1 MYLQYFG
8 LKEKPFLIPPDPQYL
23 YLSRSHQEAL
33 AHLQYGLKESGGF
46 VQLTGEVGTGKTLL
60 IRALVERLPADVEVA
75 LILYPVLTVAEFIAA
90 ICDELEVPH
99 PGEHTNLKQLIGALN
114 AHLLQTHARG
124 WHTVLIIDEAQNLNR
139 EVLEQ
144 IRLLTNLETTK
155 KKLLQIILIG
165 QPELASLLAQQDLR
179 QLAQRITARYRL
191 TPLTSSET
199 RDYIVHRCRVAG
211 ARTSLFNK
219 AVMRRAYALSGGI
232 PRLINIICDRAL
244 LGAYA
249 REKNVVDTHIL
260 GRAAAEVGSSA
271 LSRRRLTWRV
281 WAPTIAV
288 LVLIASV
295 VGWWWRPDWIQPLL
309 PPDHASTLVSTKTV
323 PASHAEG
330 TTPVPASHA
339 EGTTPVVASNAS
351 AVAAAKAVPIVDPP
365 KPSVT
370 LESLLESS
378 QAGANTDSAM
388 MHLFERWGLDY
399 AALPG
404 NTGCER
410 ALNAGLHCIYKTG
423 TWNNLLSYNRPAVI
437 ELQDKT
443 GRKYQLLVTSLSGD
457 SVQLELGNTLQDF
470 SLTEVGHLWFG
481 KYLLLWKPPTPN
493 QETLRL
499 GDRGE
504 SIIWLRDALARS
516 RREPLASD
524 STDLFDKALRVQLRA
539 FQRRQRLAVDGVAGK
554 ITLAQLQGFLPG
566 KSPTLSTDAAI
577 AEMH

>member
-99 PGEHTNLKQLIGALN
+99 PGEHANLKQLIGALN

-191 TPLTSSET
+191 SPLTSSET

-219 AVMRRAYALSGGI
+219 AVMRRAHALSGGI

-260 GRAAAEVGSSA
+260 GRAAAEVGSST
-271 LSRRRLTWRV
+271 LPRRGLTWRV
-281 WAPTIAV
+281 WAPTVAV
-288 LVLIASV
+288 LVLIAGL
-295 VGWWWRPDWIQPLL
+295 VGWWRSPDWIQPLL
-309 PPDHASTLVSTKTV
+309 HSDHASTLVSTKTV
-323 PASHAEG
+323 PVSHA
-330 TTPVPASHA
+330 VA
-339 EGTTPVVASNAS
+339 TTPVVSSTAS
-351 AVAAAKAVPIVDPP
+351 AVVVAKAAPVVDPP

-410 ALNAGLHCIYKTG
+410 ALNAGLHCMYKTG

-437 ELQDKT
+437 ELQDKA
-443 GRKYQLLVTSLSGD
+443 GRKYQVLVTSLSGD

-470 SLTEVGHLWFG
+470 SLTDVGHLWFG
-481 KYLLLWKPPTPN
+481 KYLLLWRPPTPN
-493 QETLRL
+493 QEMLRL

-504 SIIWLRDALARS
+504 FIIWLRDALARS
-516 RREPLASD
+516 RREPLAPD
-524 STDLFDKALRVQLRA
+524 STDLFDKALRAQLRA
-539 FQRRQRLAVDGVAGK
+539 FQRRQGLAVDGVAGK